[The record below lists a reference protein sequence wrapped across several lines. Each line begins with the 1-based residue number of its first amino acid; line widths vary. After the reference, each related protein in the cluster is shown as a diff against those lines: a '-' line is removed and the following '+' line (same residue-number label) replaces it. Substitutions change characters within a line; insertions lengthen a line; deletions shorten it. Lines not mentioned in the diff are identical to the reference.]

1 MTISEKEQYLVW
13 TPLQTLLLEA
23 WENEEGEEPS
33 SLGGYTANE
42 YDGEDWC
49 PYDIFAANTHS
60 AFTSLRRR
68 HVQRWPP
75 AMILANFMLLAKK
88 WGVVEAMSSR
98 FKSPF
103 IYGCSVWEACNYYL
117 QKAEP
122 CRSDL
127 QALRNSMSKI

>member
-1 MTISEKEQYLVW
+1 
-13 TPLQTLLLEA
+13 
-23 WENEEGEEPS
+23 
-33 SLGGYTANE
+33 
-42 YDGEDWC
+42 
-49 PYDIFAANTHS
+49 
-60 AFTSLRRR
+60 
-68 HVQRWPP
+68 
-75 AMILANFMLLAKK
+75 MILANFMLLAKK